1 MDIFAQTQLWTLI
14 LKVENKENN
23 MSVSADRKS
32 EIIKNFSENEK
43 DKGSTNIQVA
53 VLTDRINNLTN
64 HLKNNKKDQS
74 TRRGLLKLVGRRKK
88 LLSYLKNKNENKYK
102 DLIKSLGLRH

>member
-1 MDIFAQTQLWTLI
+1 MSI
-14 LKVENKENN
+14 LG
-23 MSVSADRKS
+23 DRKS
-32 EIIKNFSENEK
+32 ELIKNFSENEK

-53 VLTDRINNLTN
+53 ILTERINNLTN

-88 LLSYLKNKNENKYK
+88 LLSYLRKRNTDKYK

>member
-1 MDIFAQTQLWTLI
+1 MKHFINLKDIPSKDLRKIITDA
-14 LKVENKENN
+14 KK
-23 MSVSADRKS
+23 RKS
-32 EIIKNFSENEK
+32 FRKKHAQNDK

-53 VLTDRINNLTN
+53 VLSNRISNLTE
-64 HLKNNKKDQS
+64 HLKKNKKDQS

-88 LLSYLKNKNENKYK
+88 LLSYLKDKSLNKYK

>member
-1 MDIFAQTQLWTLI
+1 
-14 LKVENKENN
+14 
-23 MSVSADRKS
+23 MSISADRKS
-32 EIIKNFSENEK
+32 EIIKNFSQNEK
-43 DKGSTNIQVA
+43 DKGSTTIQVA

-64 HLKNNKKDQS
+64 HLKENKKDQS

-88 LLSYLKNKNENKYK
+88 LLSYLKNKNADKYK

>member
-1 MDIFAQTQLWTLI
+1 
-14 LKVENKENN
+14 
-23 MSVSADRKS
+23 MSVSQDKKS
-32 EIIKNFSENEK
+32 ELIKKHAQNDK

-53 VLTDRINNLTN
+53 VLSNRISNLTE
-64 HLKNNKKDQS
+64 HLKKNKKDQS

-88 LLSYLKNKNENKYK
+88 LLSYLKDKSLNKYK

>member
-1 MDIFAQTQLWTLI
+1 
-14 LKVENKENN
+14 
-23 MSVSADRKS
+23 MSVSKDKKS
-32 EIIKNFSENEK
+32 ELIKKHAQNDK

-53 VLTDRINNLTN
+53 VLSNRISNLTE
-64 HLKNNKKDQS
+64 HLKKNKKDQS

-88 LLSYLKNKNENKYK
+88 LLSYLKDKSLNKYK

>member
-1 MDIFAQTQLWTLI
+1 MSI
-14 LKVENKENN
+14 LG
-23 MSVSADRKS
+23 DRKS
-32 EIIKNFSENEK
+32 ELIKNFSENEK
-43 DKGSTNIQVA
+43 DRGSTNIQVA
-53 VLTDRINNLTN
+53 ILTERINNLTN

-88 LLSYLKNKNENKYK
+88 LLSYLRKRNTDKYK